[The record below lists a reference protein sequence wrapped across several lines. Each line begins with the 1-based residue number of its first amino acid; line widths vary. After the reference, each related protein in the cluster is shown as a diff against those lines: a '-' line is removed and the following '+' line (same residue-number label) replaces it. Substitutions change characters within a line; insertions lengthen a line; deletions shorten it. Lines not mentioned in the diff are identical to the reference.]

1 MQIVE
6 PGLAIE
12 SNRMSQRQPTDTR
25 RHRTITDRN
34 LLIGFFVVLVLAGGA
49 LIFWF
54 YGGAA
59 GVLGVVCLL
68 GFAALALVVMLVM
81 TGLEKIGE
89 WLDNRN

>member
-1 MQIVE
+1 MVQRR
-6 PGLAIE
+6 LAIE
-12 SNRMSQRQPTDTR
+12 SDYMPDREPTDTR

-59 GVLGVVCLL
+59 GTLGVFCLL
-68 GFAALALVVMLVM
+68 GFAAMAGLVMLVM
-81 TGLEKIGE
+81 TGLEKISE
-89 WLDNRN
+89 WLDNRD